1 MRTRRRA
8 TIEDLRQAVE
18 SLPRHTRVAMLDGI
32 AGNEIIVGA
41 YSTDDGICPMLAAHR
56 AGGRTSV
63 ISFARA
69 WDRFAF
75 RDSRSQ
81 RSRRAT
87 ERELLILKSHLEASL
102 LAEDAPEAALAAAR
116 AEHLRLVARRSG
128 ERAATPPARA
138 TAAATSR
145 SAGPDR
151 EPERPATERRRP
163 ADRDRTRPGDRDRSH
178 ELRGRPGWAW
188 TRIVRRYDDY
198 ERVLRRLEE
207 QRAATGGPAVQD
219 SAPPEPA
226 LHR

>member
-8 TIEDLRQAVE
+8 TLEDLRQAVE
-18 SLPRHTRVAMLDGI
+18 SLPRLTRVAMLEGI
-32 AGNEIIVGA
+32 AANEIIVGA
-41 YSTDDGICPMLAAHR
+41 YATDDGICPMLAAHR

-87 ERELLILKSHLEASL
+87 ERELLILRSHLEASL
-102 LAEDAPEAALAAAR
+102 LGDDATGTALAAAR
-116 AEHLRLVARRSG
+116 SEHLRLVARRSG
-128 ERAATPPARA
+128 ESLPPPAATTRTAEPAHDPERAA
-138 TAAATSR
+138 
-145 SAGPDR
+145 G
-151 EPERPATERRRP
+151 ERRRP
-163 ADRDRTRPGDRDRSH
+163 GGRERLRGRDRVRPGDRDRSR
-178 ELRGRPGWAW
+178 ELGDRPGWAW

-207 QRAATGGPAVQD
+207 QRAASGGRAPAD
-219 SAPPEPA
+219 TAGPEPA
-226 LHR
+226 LRR